1 MLLKKKAQK
10 LRKETGDDRWKAALE
25 KSPKSILATLKF
37 AAIRPFQIL
46 IYEPMALILDLYSAI
61 LLGILYLFF
70 GAFPLVFINNHQFN
84 LWEIGLSFMGLFV
97 AMILAVA
104 STPIWH
110 KIRDRLAEKRGKEA
124 GEPKSEPED
133 QLPSVI
139 VGAPLITIGLFC
151 KYYDSYGSGSPRRR

>member
-1 MLLKKKAQK
+1 M
-10 LRKETGDDRWKAALE
+10 E

-70 GAFPLVFINNHQFN
+70 GAFPLVFINNHHFN

-110 KIRDRLAEKRGKEA
+110 KMRDRLAENRGKET

-151 KYYDSYGSGSPRRR
+151 KYNDSFR